1 MTTEATTLPAACTPL
16 TSGYRAPI
24 ALFTPSTHNARTIWS
39 AKRVSDMAASM
50 RKNGQ
55 LQPIRV
61 RRNPLATADNGRP
74 PFEIVMGETRW
85 RAAPEADIG
94 QLDFVLGEY
103 TDQEVLELSIIENT
117 QRKDLHPLEEAV
129 AFEHLLRKENGLQ
142 GYATV
147 PDLAARFGVSPS
159 YVYQRLKLTALCKA
173 AREAFLED
181 KISASVAL
189 LIARMPDQAEQAT
202 ATARILQGFGG
213 EPYSFR
219 AAAEYLQRE
228 FMLSLSLATFD
239 TAASY
244 SMAGPCSQCTKR
256 SGASPDLF
264 ADVPAGDMC
273 QDSRCYQAK
282 VAEAHTLLLQAARDE
297 GHAVL
302 TGKDATKVL
311 ATPNATP
318 VGHYRLTEA
327 CPGLTHSNKPL
338 GQLLPTSTPLV
349 LVEHPSAQG
358 TVVQLVTHAMAR
370 SGLKQRGFL
379 RTDLAEKGSSSKQV
393 SPSTK
398 AESHAPDPAAP
409 PSAGKP
415 TKRGVGETQAKPTT
429 KEQERQEVEALRATH
444 EATLLKFGELLFAE
458 LREKLIDAEHSPLI
472 VLRMAVNWL
481 WAEVDFEATA
491 LLYKQRGWERDEN
504 GAYGNDFARRL
515 EAASGQDLALLLAEM
530 LVVEELTDPPVIEAE
545 MLDPHLTRSAN
556 AMKLAEHFDI
566 DLQRV
571 LRDARAVLAVGEKRS
586 AAGSASRE
594 QSPTEAFIEQ
604 HATGAQEAAVAGVD
618 QQKDEGQ

>member
-1 MTTEATTLPAACTPL
+1 MPSETTALPDACTPL
-16 TSGYRAPI
+16 ANGHRAPI

-39 AKRVSDMAASM
+39 TKRVSDMAASM

-61 RRNPLATADNGRP
+61 RRNPQATATNGRP

-94 QLDFVLGEY
+94 QLDFVIGEY

-129 AFEHLLRKENGLQ
+129 AFEHLMRKENGLQ

-228 FMLSLSLATFD
+228 FMLSLMLASFD
-239 TAASY
+239 VQASY
-244 SMAGPCSQCTKR
+244 SVAGPCSQCTKR

-264 ADVPAGDMC
+264 SDVPAGDMC

-282 VAEAHTLLLQAARDE
+282 VAEAHTNLLQAARDE

-311 ATPNATP
+311 ATPQATP
-318 VGHYRLTEA
+318 AGHYRLTEA
-327 CPGLTHSNKPL
+327 CPALTHSNKPL

-349 LVEHPSAQG
+349 LVEHPNAQG
-358 TVVQLVTHAMAR
+358 SVVQLVTHAMAR

-379 RTDLAEKGSSSKQV
+379 RTDLADKGTSTKNT
-393 SPSTK
+393 SPAAK
-398 AESHAPDPAAP
+398 AESPAPASAAP
-409 PSAGKP
+409 PAAGKP
-415 TKRGVGETQAKPTT
+415 TKRGEGETQAKPKTRE
-429 KEQERQEVEALRATH
+429 KEKQEVEALRATH
-444 EATLLKFGELLFAE
+444 EATCLKFGDLLLAE
-458 LREKLIDAEHSPLI
+458 LREKLIYAEQFPLI

-481 WAEVDFEATA
+481 WAEVSFEATA
-491 LLYKQRGWERDEN
+491 LLYKHRGWELEGHN
-504 GAYGNDFARRL
+504 SYGPDFARRL
-515 EAASGQDLALLLAEM
+515 EAANGQDLALLLAEL
-530 LVVEELTDPPVIEAE
+530 LVVEELTDPPVIDAE
-545 MLDPHLTRSAN
+545 ILDEHLTRKAN
-556 AMKLAEHFDI
+556 ALRLAEHFDI
-566 DLQRV
+566 DVQRV
-571 LRDARAVLAVGEKRS
+571 WRDARVALLVGEQGS

-604 HATGAQEAAVAGVD
+604 HATDTQEAAVAGVD